1 MTPEDRRGRGT
12 ELCKVLAGH
21 VADIAPNGIGVL
33 DRTWDVVAPA
43 DAEFMLVLIGWEATG
58 GEADQAKVRAAFDR
72 VLDAWR
78 RASTLYEQR
87 TSESTS

>member
-12 ELCKVLAGH
+12 ELCRVLEKH
-21 VADIAPNGIGVL
+21 VADIAPSGIGVL
-33 DRTWDVVAPA
+33 DRTWDIVGPA
-43 DAEFMLVLIGWEATG
+43 DAEFMLALSGWEASG
-58 GEADQAKVRAAFDR
+58 GEADQAKVRAAYNR